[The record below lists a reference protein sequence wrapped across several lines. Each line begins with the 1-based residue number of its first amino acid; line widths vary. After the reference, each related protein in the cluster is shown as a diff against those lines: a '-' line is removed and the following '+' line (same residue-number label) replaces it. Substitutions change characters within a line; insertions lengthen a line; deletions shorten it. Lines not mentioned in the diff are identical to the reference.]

1 MFRKMRDRQGMK
13 PSIGMALCTS
23 ALLTATIGCSGPA
36 SPTNETSP
44 TPRSDPPNILM
55 VLMDD
60 LGYSD
65 IGAYGSEISTPVID
79 ALARQGTQ
87 FTDFHAY
94 SVCAP
99 SRAALMTG
107 QDPHRVGLG
116 SMEGAIA
123 PGIPLNTP
131 GYKGS
136 LEGRYTSIAQILSD
150 AGYNTYQAGKW
161 HLGTG
166 PNQTPQALGF
176 DQNYTMYQGGAS
188 HYADAL
194 RLVAGQQPPADQV
207 TYEHNGQRIDQLP
220 EDFYST
226 NAYTDEMLTMIDN
239 GQDEDR
245 PFFGYL
251 AYTAPHDPLHVPD
264 TELIQ
269 KYFELYSGKSVE
281 QLRANRIDAMA
292 DNGLINRDVATR
304 WPVQTPEATTLTSE
318 QQRDLTYRMAVYS
331 AMIEHVDTQLGR
343 IVEHLKATGD
353 FDDTLI
359 VVASDNGASGLS
371 SEMYARAPG
380 ARQWL
385 TEHYPLIGDID
396 AYGKAGSFP
405 VPSLSNAQVSSGPYF
420 HTKNTLYEGGIR
432 VPLIVKTPNAAN
444 DQDSPRIVDTFAHIS
459 DLYPTFADYAGA
471 SLHEPNELS
480 GNSAKPLLDGTT
492 NTIGDDQFG
501 WELFGERAFRDGD
514 LKLVFATPGNSGTG
528 QYALYD
534 LSKDPGET
542 TDLASEQ
549 PDQVRRLS
557 DLWDQ
562 YAADNNVIPVE
573 FAAVNAAS
581 EALAPVIYAMDWAE

>member
-1 MFRKMRDRQGMK
+1 
-13 PSIGMALCTS
+13 
-23 ALLTATIGCSGPA
+23 
-36 SPTNETSP
+36 
-44 TPRSDPPNILM
+44 
-55 VLMDD
+55 
-60 LGYSD
+60 
-65 IGAYGSEISTPVID
+65 
-79 ALARQGTQ
+79 
-87 FTDFHAY
+87 
-94 SVCAP
+94 
-99 SRAALMTG
+99 
-107 QDPHRVGLG
+107 
-116 SMEGAIA
+116 
-123 PGIPLNTP
+123 
-131 GYKGS
+131 
-136 LEGRYTSIAQILSD
+136 
-150 AGYNTYQAGKW
+150 
-161 HLGTG
+161 
-166 PNQTPQALGF
+166 
-176 DQNYTMYQGGAS
+176 
-188 HYADAL
+188 
-194 RLVAGQQPPADQV
+194 
-207 TYEHNGQRIDQLP
+207 
-220 EDFYST
+220 
-226 NAYTDEMLTMIDN
+226 
-239 GQDEDR
+239 
-245 PFFGYL
+245 
-251 AYTAPHDPLHVPD
+251 
-264 TELIQ
+264 
-269 KYFELYSGKSVE
+269 
-281 QLRANRIDAMA
+281 
-292 DNGLINRDVATR
+292 
-304 WPVQTPEATTLTSE
+304 VQTLEATTLTSE

-343 IVEHLKATGD
+343 IVEHLKASGD

-432 VPLIVKTPNAAN
+432 VPLIVKTPNASN